1 MKENI
6 VFDYK
11 DNIATCSIQYKDL
24 WFTDMARCHPDDMD
38 FASERTGCYIAE
50 TRAVIRVLRYQR
62 DHEIKPTLAAF
73 NHLYSNMRTSKNY
86 NPKSYEVKM
95 IRSQIRVLEKELA
108 AVNNDLAAE
117 RKSLKDYLTQKDK
130 LYIKLRA
137 KNQ

>member
-6 VFDYK
+6 VFDYN

-73 NHLYSNMRTSKNY
+73 NHLYSNMKTSKHY
-86 NPKSYEVKM
+86 NPKSYEAKM
-95 IRSQIRVLEKELA
+95 LRRQIRSLENELA
-108 AVNNDLAAE
+108 AVNADLAAE
-117 RKSLKDYLTQKDK
+117 RISLSEYIESKER
-130 LYIKLRA
+130 LYTKLRA